1 MSIEQIVDESL
12 TLKEEEWQKILS
24 SDSLEQV
31 KSIITKAKEYR
42 DKVRGSKVLRKQARK
57 DRIKRIVK
65 AKLGDKAKKF
75 RADLVKNQTPSET
88 KMKAIL
94 KFMGIKYEFQ
104 KIFYT
109 ETTFYIVDFYL
120 PDRNI
125 VIELDGGYH
134 NTKEQK
140 AKDRKRSKALMG
152 EIDGVYRLKN
162 EAVENVE
169 ITKKLV
175 EGFLAKDEKRKLE
188 NRMER
193 VLVKKSPN
201 FQK

>member
-57 DRIKRIVK
+57 DRTKRIVK
-65 AKLGDKAKKF
+65 AKLGGKAKKF

-140 AKDRKRSKALMG
+140 AKDKKRSKALMG

-175 EGFLAKDEKRKLE
+175 EGFLAEDEKRKLE

>member
-1 MSIEQIVDESL
+1 MVDESL

-42 DKVRGSKVLRKQARK
+42 DKVRGSKVLRNQARK
-57 DRIKRIVK
+57 DRIKRIIK
-65 AKLGDKAKKF
+65 ARLGDKAKKF
-75 RADLVKNQTPSET
+75 RTDLVKNQTPSET

-120 PDRNI
+120 PDENI

-175 EGFLAKDEKRKLE
+175 EGFLEEDKKRKLE
-188 NRMER
+188 DRMDR
-193 VLVKKSPN
+193 VLVKKSL
-201 FQK
+201 